1 MEYVDKSSIKYYNG
15 NIKDY
20 EREEMPML
28 RELWNQLLKIFGLD
42 HLRDLLKAIFEG
54 GNIMDVLR

>member
-1 MEYVDKSSIKYYNG
+1 
-15 NIKDY
+15 
-20 EREEMPML
+20 ML